1 MLKEKHDFN
10 SLCHNL
16 KKTKSSA
23 NNPKIIFKF
32 KVLLFELDNAIQLKW
47 TTLLLLLE
55 YHSDFTQTAN

>member
-23 NNPKIIFKF
+23 DNPKIIFKF
-32 KVLLFELDNAIQLKW
+32 KILLFELDNAIQLK
-47 TTLLLLLE
+47 
-55 YHSDFTQTAN
+55 